1 MKSKR
6 YRHEAGM
13 IRAHRLSGDSYQHA
27 KLNLAATPVHKDI
40 NDIVTRY
47 QRLAEDA
54 FLLENPHID
63 KVIRHN
69 EMAKVYEE
77 QGRYNDM
84 RSERE
89 KAQTIIND
97 LVNMRK

>member
-1 MKSKR
+1 
-6 YRHEAGM
+6 
-13 IRAHRLSGDSYQHA
+13 
-27 KLNLAATPVHKDI
+27 
-40 NDIVTRY
+40 
-47 QRLAEDA
+47 
-54 FLLENPHID
+54 
-63 KVIRHN
+63 
-69 EMAKVYEE
+69 MAKVYEE